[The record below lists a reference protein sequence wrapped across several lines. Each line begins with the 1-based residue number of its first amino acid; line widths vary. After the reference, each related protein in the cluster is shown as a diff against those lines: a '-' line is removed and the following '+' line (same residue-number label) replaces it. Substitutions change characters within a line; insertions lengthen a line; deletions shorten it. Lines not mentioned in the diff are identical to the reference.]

1 MEYKGS
7 NDEKLLQFALQKL
20 GMSKHDL
27 ENELTN
33 ELQNI
38 QQIKEIVRL
47 SDNFVNYCRSFN
59 TACNGCQVK
68 DFKNKYHDFGNM
80 ECCIVFKYLMEKNNY
95 NEGGK

>member
-20 GMSKHDL
+20 GISKHDL

-38 QQIKEIVRL
+38 QQIKEIVQL
-47 SDNFVNYCRSFN
+47 SDNFVN
-59 TACNGCQVK
+59 
-68 DFKNKYHDFGNM
+68 
-80 ECCIVFKYLMEKNNY
+80 
-95 NEGGK
+95 